1 MTTSS
6 YQEADELSEIDQNQ
20 SHFLSAIKQG
30 AMDGAKEGVLPSI
43 TAAQAILESG
53 WGSSE
58 LAKAPN
64 NNLFG
69 IKDSEDW
76 NGEIVTVP
84 TQEYLNSD
92 YITVNAAFSKICLM
106 E

>member
-1 MTTSS
+1 M
-6 YQEADELSEIDQNQ
+6 
-20 SHFLSAIKQG
+20 
-30 AMDGAKEGVLPSI
+30 V
-43 TAAQAILESG
+43 

-84 TQEYLNSD
+84 TQEYVNGD
-92 YITVNAAFSKICLM
+92 YITINAAFRKYASWNDSVVDHAKFSRVPIGEKQLPKSC

>member
-1 MTTSS
+1 MVG
-6 YQEADELSEIDQNQ
+6 EALN
-20 SHFLSAIKQG
+20 F
-30 AMDGAKEGVLPSI
+30 
-43 TAAQAILESG
+43 
-53 WGSSE
+53 
-58 LAKAPN
+58 AKAPN

-84 TQEYLNSD
+84 TQEYVNGD
-92 YITVNAAFSKICLM
+92 YITVNAAFRKYTSWNDSVVDHAKIFHEYRVAKKQLPKSC

>member
-1 MTTSS
+1 MKRYLEEEQTSLADSSKIAVLTNSSVTTSS
-6 YQEADELSEIDQNQ
+6 YQEADDPSEIDQNQ
-20 SHFLSAIKQG
+20 SYFLSAIKQG

-64 NNLFG
+64 NNLLALRIQRTG
-69 IKDSEDW
+69 
-76 NGEIVTVP
+76 
-84 TQEYLNSD
+84 
-92 YITVNAAFSKICLM
+92 M
-106 E
+106 EKL